1 MKYKFYQYV
10 NASNAIKKM
19 MGMDFDFKDSYNLY
33 RLAKQF
39 DSVVQ
44 FGAERERE
52 LLEKYN
58 GTITND
64 GYINFTHGEGDESK
78 RAGDENKAA
87 FQKALAELNDTLIDE
102 DITPVC
108 LSIETMTGKPI
119 SPNDIMAIDG
129 FVLFK

>member
-39 DSVVQ
+39 DTVVQ

-52 LLEKYN
+52 LVAKYN

-64 GYINFTHGEGDESK
+64 GYISFAHGEDDESRRVGDES
-78 RAGDENKAA
+78 KAA
-87 FQKALAELNDTLIDE
+87 FQKELAELNDTVIDE
-102 DITPVC
+102 DIVPVC
-108 LSIETMTGKPI
+108 MSVEAMAGKPI